1 MKEMQNE
8 KQKETQEKM
17 KKGLDKGLEKS
28 PVYVTQP
35 SLAPLGEV
43 VSLLEGVWD
52 RGILTHNGPLV
63 QQLEKELERELGVPR
78 FVAVTNGTIALQMAI
93 RALGLSGNMGSMGNM
108 GNGGQPGGV
117 VQPGHRGQPGEIII
131 SSFTWIATVS
141 AIKWEGCVPVCCDIN
156 PKTLNLDP
164 AEIERH
170 ITERTVAIM
179 PVHVFGNPCDVEAI
193 EAVARKHDL
202 KVIYDAAHAIGSTWK
217 GESVLSWGDVSGTSL
232 HATKLLNTG
241 EGGGCITR
249 DPGLWE
255 KLERIRFFG
264 HDAQK
269 DIVEDGFNGKMTEV
283 HAALGLAN
291 LRYYREVLAD
301 RKRKYALYLEMLD
314 GVPGLEFQ
322 QMQPGGESNYSYF
335 AVMFESE
342 EVLLRVIEAL
352 AAVHVFPRR
361 YFYPSVN
368 RFTKVLAY
376 RSTPVA
382 EDISSRILCLPHYLG
397 LKKEDMSA
405 ICDVIRG
412 EVVRN
417 L

>member
-1 MKEMQNE
+1 
-8 KQKETQEKM
+8 
-17 KKGLDKGLEKS
+17 
-28 PVYVTQP
+28 
-35 SLAPLGEV
+35 
-43 VSLLEGVWD
+43 
-52 RGILTHNGPLV
+52 
-63 QQLEKELERELGVPR
+63 
-78 FVAVTNGTIALQMAI
+78 MAI
-93 RALGLSGNMGSMGNM
+93 RALGLSGNM

-193 EAVARKHDL
+193 EAVARKHNL

-382 EDISSRILCLPHYLG
+382 ENISSRILCLPHYLG
-397 LKKEDMSA
+397 LKEEEMSA
-405 ICDVIRG
+405 ICDVIRR

>member
-1 MKEMQNE
+1 
-8 KQKETQEKM
+8 
-17 KKGLDKGLEKS
+17 
-28 PVYVTQP
+28 
-35 SLAPLGEV
+35 
-43 VSLLEGVWD
+43 
-52 RGILTHNGPLV
+52 
-63 QQLEKELERELGVPR
+63 
-78 FVAVTNGTIALQMAI
+78 
-93 RALGLSGNMGSMGNM
+93 
-108 GNGGQPGGV
+108 
-117 VQPGHRGQPGEIII
+117 
-131 SSFTWIATVS
+131 
-141 AIKWEGCVPVCCDIN
+141 
-156 PKTLNLDP
+156 
-164 AEIERH
+164 
-170 ITERTVAIM
+170 
-179 PVHVFGNPCDVEAI
+179 
-193 EAVARKHDL
+193 
-202 KVIYDAAHAIGSTWK
+202 
-217 GESVLSWGDVSGTSL
+217 
-232 HATKLLNTG
+232 
-241 EGGGCITR
+241 
-249 DPGLWE
+249 LWE

-382 EDISSRILCLPHYLG
+382 ENISSRILCLPHYLG
-397 LKKEDMSA
+397 LKEEEMSA
-405 ICDVIRG
+405 ICDVIRR